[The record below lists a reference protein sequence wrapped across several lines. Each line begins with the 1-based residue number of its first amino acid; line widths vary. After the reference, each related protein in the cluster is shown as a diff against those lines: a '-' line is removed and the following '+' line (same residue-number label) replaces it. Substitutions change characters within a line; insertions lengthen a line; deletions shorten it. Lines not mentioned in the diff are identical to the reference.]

1 MIKILFCG
9 INGRMGK
16 NTLETIAQSA
26 AFSEKF
32 KVYAGVDITPDQN
45 AMIPVY
51 SDIYKVP
58 EKPDVIVDFSH
69 HSALPSIL
77 GYAEQKRVPAVICTT
92 GHSPEELELL
102 KEAARKIPV
111 FYSGN
116 MSIGINLLTYLTR
129 KVASI
134 LGEDFDIEIVEAHHN
149 KKLDAP
155 SGTALMLA
163 NAASKGVP
171 YNAEY
176 VYDRHSYRKQRSK
189 EEIGIHSIR
198 AGTIVGEHC
207 VIFAGSNETLTLS
220 HSASSR
226 AAFATGALRASEYIL
241 GKPAGMYDMND
252 VLEMFDI

>member
-1 MIKILFCG
+1 MIRILFCG
-9 INGRMGK
+9 ITGRMGK
-16 NTLETIAQSA
+16 NTLETIAGSNN
-26 AFSEKF
+26 FSEKF
-32 KVYAGVDITPDQN
+32 CIYAGVDVTPAEN
-45 AMIPVY
+45 ADIPVY
-51 SDIYKVP
+51 RDIADVP

-77 GYAEQKRVPAVICTT
+77 DYAVKNRVPAVICTT
-92 GHSPEELELL
+92 GHSEEETELMR
-102 KEAARKIPV
+102 EASRKIPV
-111 FYSGN
+111 FFSGN
-116 MSIGINLLTYLTR
+116 MSIGINLLTYLTK

-163 NAASKGVP
+163 KAASEGVS
-171 YNAEY
+171 YDAEY

-198 AGTIVGEHC
+198 GGTIVGEHS
-207 VIFAGSNETLTLS
+207 VIYAGSNETVTLS

-226 AAFATGALRASEYIL
+226 AAFATGALRASEYII

-252 VLEMFDI
+252 VLGMFDI